1 VVATASPGTCGCP
14 VFSAEFPVTDVSLA
28 AAVPPVA
35 CPERVEGPTLRGD
48 LAVWVFILA
57 ELLAFGVFFLAYAF
71 ARARHPAEF
80 DAAQAALDR
89 QAGALNTLLLVSS
102 SALVAHAV
110 ALIRSATA
118 QASRH
123 AAHSLLGAIACG
135 LGFIVVKGHEYA
147 THFAAGMELSSST
160 FSMFYLGLTGFH
172 FFHVLL
178 GLAVLSVLWRQTARG
193 AYTATNANGL
203 ESGAAYWHMVDLV
216 WLVLFPLVYVM
227 R

>member
-1 VVATASPGTCGCP
+1 MPTSPAESVAHLPSASDLLLRPLD
-14 VFSAEFPVTDVSLA
+14 F
-28 AAVPPVA
+28 VPPA
-35 CPERVEGPTLRGD
+35 VEASRLRGD

-71 ARARHPAEF
+71 ARASHPAEF
-80 DAAQAALDR
+80 DAAQSQLDR
-89 QAGALNTLLLVSS
+89 HSGALNTLLLVSS
-102 SALVAHAV
+102 SALVAYAV
-110 ALIRSATA
+110 GRVRRGGAL
-118 QASRH
+118 
-123 AAHSLLGAIACG
+123 AARLAGRALFAAIVCG
-135 LGFIVVKGHEYA
+135 LGFVLVKGSEYA
-147 THFAAGMELSSST
+147 VHFAAGMSLSTST

-178 GLAVLSVLWRQTARG
+178 GLIVLTVLWRQTTRG
-193 AYTATNANGL
+193 AYSPSQANGL

>member
-1 VVATASPGTCGCP
+1 MDATVILPARATAVSQPDPAADSP
-14 VFSAEFPVTDVSLA
+14 L
-28 AAVPPVA
+28 
-35 CPERVEGPTLRGD
+35 LRGD
-48 LAVWVFILA
+48 LAVWIFILA

-71 ARARHPAEF
+71 ARALHPDVF
-80 DAAQAALDR
+80 DAAQATLDR
-89 QAGALNTLLLVSS
+89 HAGAINTLLLVTS

-110 ALIRSATA
+110 ATVRAAAPS
-118 QASRH
+118 ASRH
-123 AAHSLLGAIACG
+123 AARALLGAIACG
-135 LGFIVVKGHEYA
+135 VGFVVVKGQEYA
-147 THFAAGMELSSST
+147 IHFAAGMELSSST

-178 GLAVLSVLWRQTARG
+178 GLAVLTVLWRQTAAG
-193 AYTATNANGL
+193 AYTPADANGL

>member
-1 VVATASPGTCGCP
+1 MNADAGLAEHPASSVP
-14 VFSAEFPVTDVSLA
+14 V
-28 AAVPPVA
+28 
-35 CPERVEGPTLRGD
+35 LRGD
-48 LAVWVFILA
+48 LAVWIFILA

-71 ARARHPAEF
+71 ARARHPALF
-80 DAAQAALDR
+80 DAAQAGLDR
-89 QAGALNTLLLVSS
+89 HAGAINTLLLVSS

-110 ALIRSATA
+110 ARVRAGA
-118 QASRH
+118 VDASRR
-123 AAHSLLGAIACG
+123 AGRALLGAIACG
-135 LGFIVVKGHEYA
+135 LGFVLVKAGEYA

-178 GLAVLSVLWRQTARG
+178 GLAVLTVLWRQTVAG
-193 AYTATNANGL
+193 AYSPAHANGL

>member
-1 VVATASPGTCGCP
+1 MMSCSADSVADLPSDALLQPL
-14 VFSAEFPVTDVSLA
+14 DL
-28 AAVPPVA
+28 VPPPA
-35 CPERVEGPTLRGD
+35 ETPRVRGD

-71 ARARHPAEF
+71 ARASHPAEF

-89 QAGALNTLLLVSS
+89 HSGALNTLLLVSS

-110 ALIRSATA
+110 GLVRRGGAL
-118 QASRH
+118 ASRR
-123 AAHSLLGAIACG
+123 AGRALLGALACG
-135 LGFIVVKGHEYA
+135 LGFVVVKGCEYA
-147 THFAAGMELSSST
+147 VHFAAGMSLSTST

-178 GLAVLSVLWRQTARG
+178 GLAVLVVLWRQTARG
-193 AYTATNANGL
+193 AYSPAQANGL